1 MKLTAVTPAVNQASK
16 PQGDLS
22 LVIQQ
27 QDWLKTISLGQI
39 IKGKVLKAYDSNRYG
54 VMMGGQERIVDSTI
68 SFQVG
73 QQLSAKVMDIHDN
86 KVSLKLI
93 ERSAS
98 RDVIPPNLAESKP
111 QNLVDSLIRQF
122 NMEQLSDI
130 QKQVITDIAN
140 TFGNDIFAIKVAL
153 YLAKVG
159 LPISEVLIR
168 NLLKSADMSTQVVP
182 HQSNLSEVTPAV
194 NTENLPLL
202 YLAIAE
208 ILSGKDMSAGAEQD
222 AEESASQAGFE
233 QRMPAGYTSTNNL
246 ENNTSS
252 FDSDSEQTPFMKLL
266 NVDTDSAIAHSF
278 DVLAIIINDRLMEF
292 DVAFFDQAKTET
304 GVTLSKQIVFEL
316 ETLAGKVG
324 IVAKLVN
331 NRLSV
336 AFNADQPTLLDA
348 LQQQQNIFSE
358 SLSNAGWVLEQMH
371 YAKSTERT
379 SAIGAVI
386 DHVLTQGSMELV
398 L

>member
-1 MKLTAVTPAVNQASK
+1 MKLTSIQPLVNQASK
-16 PQGDLS
+16 LQDDLS
-22 LVIQQ
+22 LIIHQ

-39 IKGKVLKAYDSNRYG
+39 IKGKVLKVYDTNRYG
-54 VMMGGQERIVDSTI
+54 VMIAGQERVVDSTI

-93 ERSAS
+93 ERSANREIVS
-98 RDVIPPNLAESKP
+98 TNITESKP
-111 QNLVDSLIRQF
+111 QGLVDSLIRQF
-122 NMEQLSDI
+122 NMERLSDA
-130 QKQVITDIAN
+130 QKQTINDIGR
-140 TFGNDIFAIKVAL
+140 TFGNDTFAIKMAL

-159 LPISEVLIR
+159 LPISETLIK
-168 NLLKSADMSTQVVP
+168 NLLKSADLSTFVVP
-182 HQSNLSEVTPAV
+182 HQSNPGEVSQVV
-194 NTENLPLL
+194 NTDNQPAF
-202 YLAIAE
+202 YLAMAE
-208 ILSGKDMSAGAEQD
+208 ILSGKEVSKGFQQD
-222 AEESASQAGFE
+222 FEEAANKAGFE
-233 QRMPAGYTSTNNL
+233 QSMPGGYIAATDL
-246 ENNTSS
+246 EKNASG
-252 FDSDSEQTPFMKLL
+252 FDTDSEQTPFMTLL
-266 NVDTDSAIAHSF
+266 NIDTDGAIAHSF

-292 DVAFFDQAKTET
+292 DVAFFDQVKAEA

-336 AFNADQPTLLDA
+336 AFDADQSTLLDA
-348 LQQQQNIFSE
+348 LQQQQNALSH
-358 SLSNAGWVLEQMH
+358 SLNNAGWVLEQMH
-371 YAKSTERT
+371 YAKSMERT

-386 DHVLTQGSMELV
+386 DHVLTQGSMEVV

>member
-1 MKLTAVTPAVNQASK
+1 MKLTSIQPLVNQASK
-16 PQGDLS
+16 PQDDLS
-22 LVIQQ
+22 LIIHQ

-39 IKGKVLKAYDSNRYG
+39 IKGKVLKVYDTNRYG
-54 VMMGGQERIVDSTI
+54 VMIAGQERVVDSTI

-93 ERSAS
+93 ERSVNREIVS
-98 RDVIPPNLAESKP
+98 TNITESKP
-111 QNLVDSLIRQF
+111 QGLVDSLIRQF
-122 NMEQLSDI
+122 NMERLSDA
-130 QKQVITDIAN
+130 QKQTINDIGR
-140 TFGNDIFAIKVAL
+140 TFGNDTFAIKMAL

-159 LPISEVLIR
+159 LPISETLIK
-168 NLLKSADMSTQVVP
+168 NLLKSADLSTFVVP
-182 HQSNLSEVTPAV
+182 HQSNPGEVSQVV
-194 NTENLPLL
+194 NTDNQPAF
-202 YLAIAE
+202 YLAMAE
-208 ILSGKDMSAGAEQD
+208 ILSGKEMSTFSEAD
-222 AEESASQAGFE
+222 FEEAANKAGFE
-233 QRMPAGYTSTNNL
+233 QGMPAGYTAATDL
-246 ENNTSS
+246 EKNTSG
-252 FDSDSEQTPFMKLL
+252 FDTDSEQTPFMTLL
-266 NVDTDSAIAHSF
+266 NIDTDGAIAHSF

-292 DVAFFDQAKTET
+292 DVAFFDQAKAEA

-336 AFNADQPTLLDA
+336 AFDADQSTLLDA
-348 LQQQQNIFSE
+348 LQQQQNALSE
-358 SLSNAGWVLEQMH
+358 SLNNAGWILEQMH
-371 YAKSTERT
+371 YAKSMERT

-386 DHVLTQGSMELV
+386 DHVLTQGSMEVV

>member
-1 MKLTAVTPAVNQASK
+1 MKLTAITPALNQALK
-16 PQGDLS
+16 PQDDLS
-22 LVIQQ
+22 LIIHQ

-39 IKGKVLKAYDSNRYG
+39 IKGKVLKVYDSNRYG

-93 ERSAS
+93 ERSAN
-98 RDVIPPNLAESKP
+98 RDVVSANLTESVP
-111 QNLVDSLIRQF
+111 QGLVESLIRQF
-122 NMEQLSDI
+122 NMERLSDAP
-130 QKQVITDIAN
+130 KQAIAEIAN
-140 TFGNDIFAIKVAL
+140 TLGNDIFAIKMAL

-159 LPISEVLIR
+159 LPISEAFIKS
-168 NLLKSADMSTQVVP
+168 LLKSADLSTSVVP
-182 HQSNLSEVTPAV
+182 YQSKLS
-194 NTENLPLL
+194 NTTATLSADNLPAL

-208 ILSGKDMSAGAEQD
+208 ILSGKDMNTVSAQD
-222 AEESASQAGFE
+222 YEKSANQSGFE
-233 QRMPAGYTSTNNL
+233 QHMPSGYTSAADL
-246 ENNTSS
+246 EKDASS
-252 FDSDSEQTPFMKLL
+252 FDSHSEQAPFMRLL
-266 NVDTDSAIAHSF
+266 NIDTESAIAHSF

-292 DVAFFDQAKTET
+292 DVAFFDQAKAET

-331 NRLSV
+331 NRLSI
-336 AFNADQPTLLDA
+336 AFNADQPTLLEA
-348 LQQQQNIFSE
+348 LQQQQDAFSE
-358 SLSNAGWVLEQMH
+358 SLHHAGWILEQMD
-371 YAKSTERT
+371 YATSTQRT
-379 SAIGAVI
+379 SAISAVI
-386 DHVLTQGSMELV
+386 DHVLTQDSMEMV

>member
-1 MKLTAVTPAVNQASK
+1 MKLTTIPPVVNQVSK
-16 PQGDLS
+16 PQDDLS
-22 LVIQQ
+22 LIIPQ
-27 QDWLKTISLGQI
+27 QDWLKSISLGQI
-39 IKGKVLKAYDSNRYG
+39 IKGKVLKVYDTNRYG

-93 ERSAS
+93 ERSAN

-111 QNLVDSLIRQF
+111 QSLVDSLIRQF
-122 NMEQLSDI
+122 NMEQLSDT

-140 TFGNDIFAIKVAL
+140 TFGNDMFAIKVAL

-159 LPISEVLIR
+159 LPISEALIK
-168 NLLKSADMSTQVVP
+168 NLLKSADLSTSVVP
-182 HQSNLSEVTPAV
+182 HQRNLS
-194 NTENLPLL
+194 NTTSTVRTDNLPAL

-208 ILSGKDMSAGAEQD
+208 ILSGKDMSAVSEKD
-222 AEESASQAGFE
+222 AEESVNQTDFE
-233 QRMPAGYTSTNNL
+233 QNMPSGYTSAADL
-246 ENNTSS
+246 EKDASS
-252 FDSDSEQTPFMKLL
+252 FESDSEQAPFMKLL
-266 NVDTDSAIAHSF
+266 NIDTDSAIAHSF

-292 DVAFFDQAKTET
+292 DVAFFDQAKAEA

-336 AFNADQPTLLDA
+336 ALNADQPTLLEA
-348 LQQQQNIFSE
+348 LQQQQDAFSE
-358 SLSNAGWVLEQMH
+358 SLNNAGWILEQMD
-371 YAKSTERT
+371 YARSNERT
-379 SAIGAVI
+379 SAMSAVI
-386 DHVLTQGSMELV
+386 DHVLMQGSMEMV